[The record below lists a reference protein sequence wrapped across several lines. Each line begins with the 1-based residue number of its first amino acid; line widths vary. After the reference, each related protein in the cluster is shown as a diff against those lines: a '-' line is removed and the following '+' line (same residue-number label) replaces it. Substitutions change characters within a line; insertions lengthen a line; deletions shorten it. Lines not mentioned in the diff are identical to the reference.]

1 MRVEEPLVREFV
13 SDEREPDERESDE
26 RVSDEREVPLV
37 REEVELLAGVD
48 SRLTVVV
55 RPVVSVVLMV
65 VWVVP
70 LLRTRVSTVV
80 EGSRFC
86 VVCVVVPEVRV
97 EEPDVPEE
105 VEEPEVLEEL
115 EELEVLEDELEEDDC
130 SEVLAAWRWVSVRS
144 WPALRTVTPEP
155 LGVSWWVTR
164 CSNDSFGC
172 CVA

>member
-1 MRVEEPLVREFV
+1 MEEPLVREFV
-13 SDEREPDERESDE
+13 SDEREPE
-26 RVSDEREVPLV
+26 EREVPLV

-86 VVCVVVPEVRV
+86 VVCVVVEPEVRV
-97 EEPDVPEE
+97 EDPEVPEE
-105 VEEPEVLEEL
+105 LEVLEELEEL
-115 EELEVLEDELEEDDC
+115 EELEVLEELDELEEDDC
-130 SEVLAAWRWVSVRS
+130 SGVLAAWRWVSVRS

-155 LGVSWWVTR
+155 LGVSWWVAR

>member
-1 MRVEEPLVREFV
+1 MEE
-13 SDEREPDERESDE
+13 
-26 RVSDEREVPLV
+26 PLV

-86 VVCVVVPEVRV
+86 VVCVVVEPEVRV
-97 EEPDVPEE
+97 EDPEVPEE
-105 VEEPEVLEEL
+105 LEVLEELEELEELEVLEEL
-115 EELEVLEDELEEDDC
+115 EELEVLEELDELEEDDC
-130 SEVLAAWRWVSVRS
+130 SGVLAAWRWVSVRS

-155 LGVSWWVTR
+155 LGVSWCVTR